1 MASQKGGKSG
11 ALDAFWDTVSS
22 PSTTSGSMSDLLSS
36 LPGDQSFR
44 KAAQKKERPPEAP
57 EPKNDPIMILLKA
70 LLSST
75 TNQLTVVQ
83 IMKLTGFGPTECLE
97 ITTKAAHLGL
107 VAQNAQNPEQVG
119 YRLTEAGLEFARG
132 TPA

>member
-1 MASQKGGKSG
+1 MVSQKGGKSG
-11 ALDAFWDTVSS
+11 ALDAFWDTVST
-22 PSTTSGSMSDLLSS
+22 PSSTSGSMSDLLSS
-36 LPGDQSFR
+36 LPGDPSVR
-44 KAAQKKERPPEAP
+44 KAAQKKERPPESP
-57 EPKNDPIMILLKA
+57 EAKNDPIMILLKA

-97 ITTKAAHLGL
+97 VTTKAAQLGL
-107 VAQNAQNPEQVG
+107 VAQNALNPEQVG

-132 TPA
+132 APA